1 MKSEFLPPQFPREL
15 WDETNRELD
24 IENKKLLEER
34 FSAQQTSDKYLKT
47 GLKQPR
53 INLYESP
60 KSQIKSTTDGA
71 KSETIDQREAVRLK
85 MKQLE
90 IEILESDLKIV
101 GAKIELNEGLIKIT
115 KKEIQAIENKVDN
128 AGERND
134 LFLFIS
140 LILGVLIIAG
150 MRLSTKSKSNGF

>member
-1 MKSEFLPPQFPREL
+1 MKSEFLPPQFSSDL
-15 WDETNRELD
+15 WDEKNRELD
-24 IENKKLLEER
+24 NEFKKLYER
-34 FSAQQTSDKYLKT
+34 FPAQQTSDKYVKT

-53 INLYESP
+53 INLYEPP
-60 KSQIKSTTDGA
+60 KNQIKSTTVGVR
-71 KSETIDQREAVRLK
+71 SETIDQREAVRLK

-115 KKEIQAIENKVDN
+115 KKEIQAIENKVEN
-128 AGERND
+128 TRERND
-134 LFLFIS
+134 LLLFIS
-140 LILGVLIIAG
+140 LILGVLVIAG

>member
-1 MKSEFLPPQFPREL
+1 MKSEFLPPQFSRDL
-15 WDETNRELD
+15 WDERNRELD
-24 IENKKLLEER
+24 NEFKKLYER
-34 FSAQQTSDKYLKT
+34 FPAQQTSDKYLKT

-53 INLYESP
+53 INLYEPP
-60 KSQIKSTTDGA
+60 KNQIKSTTVGVR
-71 KSETIDQREAVRLK
+71 SETIDQREAVRLK

-128 AGERND
+128 TGERND
-134 LFLFIS
+134 LLLFIS
-140 LILGVLIIAG
+140 LILGVLVIAG

>member
-1 MKSEFLPPQFPREL
+1 MKSEFLPPQIPREL
-15 WDETNRELD
+15 WDERDRELD
-24 IENKKLLEER
+24 IEFKKLEER
-34 FSAQQTSDKYLKT
+34 FPAQQTSDKNLKT

-53 INLYESP
+53 INLHELP
-60 KSQIKSTTDGA
+60 KNQLKTTTVGERL
-71 KSETIDQREAVRLK
+71 ETVDQREAVRLK

-115 KKEIQAIENKVDN
+115 KKEIQAIENKIDN

-140 LILGVLIIAG
+140 LIFGVLIIAG